1 MTISSGLSRY
11 SNNPTTTLNGA
22 INNVVTTIVVT
33 SSVGFPNP
41 GPFRIIIDNEQMQV
55 TAGWGT
61 TSWTVVRGTDGT
73 AGASHLNAAPV
84 TNNITAFDYQS
95 YRSEFN
101 PMSYSAV
108 GDGIADDSTPFQ
120 NAVNDAHAMT
130 NGGHI
135 FLPDLPFKVI
145 STLTTYANVVFI
157 TYGAVLSGAGASS
170 VTPLIRYSQLGGLTL
185 PAAFVISSGGANI
198 TGGLTVAS
206 GNFSTTGT
214 TTFNTKAYTWPGT
227 YGSNGQ
233 VLTSNGA
240 GTLSWSASGGVVSSV
255 SGTTNQVTVSP
266 TTGATVVSLPSG
278 GTLPG
283 SWTAASGFTV
293 TTGGLTVSAG
303 GLTVSANG
311 ITVTGGITGTISTGA
326 QPNITSLGTLSS
338 LILSDNASNTM
349 PTLGSGTGTSNG
361 VQVWIT
367 STDPAA
373 SAGEGDLWVQ
383 G

>member
-11 SNNPTTTLNGA
+11 ANNATTTLNGA
-22 INNVVTTIVVT
+22 INNAVTTIVIT
-33 SSVGFPNP
+33 SFVGFPNP
-41 GPFRIIIDNEQMQV
+41 GPFRILIDNEQMQV

-61 TSWTVVRGTDGT
+61 TSWTVIRGTDGT
-73 AGASHLNAAPV
+73 AAASHLNLATV

-101 PMSYSAV
+101 PLSYSAV

-120 NAVNDAHAMT
+120 NAINDANAMT

-135 FLPDLPFKVI
+135 FLPDLRFNVV
-145 STLTTYANVVFI
+145 STLTGYANVVFI
-157 TYGAVLSGAGASS
+157 THGAVISGPGASS
-170 VTPLIRYSQLGGLTL
+170 VAPLIRYSLLGELTL
-185 PAAFVISSGGANI
+185 PGALTVSSGGA
-198 TGGLTVAS
+198 TVTDGLTVAS

-227 YGSNGQ
+227 FGSNGQ

-240 GTLSWSASGGVVSSV
+240 GTLSWAAAGGAVSSV
-255 SGTTNQVTVSP
+255 SGTANQITVSP

-283 SWTAASGFTV
+283 SWHAATGFTI
-293 TTGGLTVSAG
+293 TTGGLIVSAGGITVSAG
-303 GLTVSANG
+303 GIN
-311 ITVTGGITGTISTGA
+311 VTGGITGTISTVA
-326 QPNITSLGTLSS
+326 QPNITSVGTLTS
-338 LILSDNASNTM
+338 LIVTDNASNNF
-349 PTLGSGTGTSNG
+349 PTIGVGTGTANG
-361 VQVWIT
+361 IQTWIT
-367 STDPAA
+367 ATDPGA